1 MISDGGDVDLDEEE
15 VHVDWDEEG
24 DEQERGGSEQLVHL
38 KVSLEIIS
46 KQTNDREGSPQ
57 VKSETK
63 VKVTI
68 LAKRKERVKREKET
82 EEEKET

>member
-1 MISDGGDVDLDEEE
+1 MISDGGEVDLDEEE

-46 KQTNDREGSPQ
+46 KKTNDREGSP
-57 VKSETK
+57 KWK
-63 VKVTI
+63 VRPVGQGEGDNLGK
-68 LAKRKERVKREKET
+68 KKRES
-82 EEEKET
+82 